1 MSSRVLVVDDNSTNR
16 RLMQATLEAKYYSVE
31 LAATGPEALAAALN
45 FAPQVILLDIM
56 MPGMDGYEVC
66 RRLKSD
72 DRTRHIPV
80 VMLTALNDAVDRVRG
95 LEAGA
100 DDFLSKPVAEIDLTA
115 RLETLT
121 RYYEVANE
129 LRQRSA
135 PGSGELALTQSEREI
150 LDRPGGVLIIDGN
163 QRSAEHV
170 ARPLREAGHDAIIWD
185 KDLESGIEFSGG
197 LGLVVV
203 NISDQNHDA
212 LRLVA
217 KLRNLYFDKYIAI
230 LVSFVTGDEAV
241 ALEALKLGAN
251 DLVMEPVNPP
261 ELLARV
267 TTQLRRARYLDVLR
281 QRVDRNVELSM
292 IDQLTG
298 LYNRRFMYEQLQ
310 RQIRRAHSAGQPL
323 SIVAIDIDHFKRVN
337 DEFGHAAGDKIL
349 QELANRL
356 RMNIRPSDV
365 VCRPGGEEFIV
376 IMPGTDPAQASRG
389 AERLRTSVGETPF
402 NVSESDPELTVTI
415 SVGVATRLELET
427 TPDAILHRADQALYR
442 AKAGGRNCVEVAVA

>member
-16 RLMQATLEAKYYSVE
+16 RLMQATLEAKYYTVM
-31 LAATGPEALAAALN
+31 LAANGSEALAAALN

-80 VMLTALNDAVDRVRG
+80 VMLTALNDAEDRVRG

-115 RLETLT
+115 RLDTLT

-135 PGSGELALTQSEREI
+135 PGSDELALTKAEQE
-150 LDRPGGVLIIDGN
+150 LLARPGGVLIIDGDK
-163 QRSAEHV
+163 RSAKRI
-170 ARPLREAGHDAIIWD
+170 ARPLKEAGHDAVVWD
-185 KDLESGIEFSGG
+185 KHLDSNVNFNSG
-197 LGLVVV
+197 LGLVIV
-203 NISDQNHDA
+203 NLSDQKHDS

-217 KLRNLYFDKYIAI
+217 QLRSLYFDKYIAI
-230 LVSFVTGDEAV
+230 LVCFVRGDEKL
-241 ALEALKLGAN
+241 ALDALKLGAN
-251 DLVMEPVNPP
+251 DVVMEPLNPA

-267 TTQLRRARYLDVLR
+267 STQLRRARYLDVLR

-298 LYNRRFMYEQLQ
+298 LYNRRFMLEQLH
-310 RQIRRAHSAGQPL
+310 RQVRRAHSAGQTL
-323 SIVAIDIDHFKRVN
+323 SVVALDIDHFKQVN
-337 DEFGHAAGDKIL
+337 D
-349 QELANRL
+349 
-356 RMNIRPSDV
+356 
-365 VCRPGGEEFIV
+365 
-376 IMPGTDPAQASRG
+376 
-389 AERLRTSVGETPF
+389 
-402 NVSESDPELTVTI
+402 
-415 SVGVATRLELET
+415 
-427 TPDAILHRADQALYR
+427 
-442 AKAGGRNCVEVAVA
+442 

>member
-1 MSSRVLVVDDNSTNR
+1 MLVVDDNSTNR

-349 QELANRL
+349 RELANRL
-356 RMNIRPSDV
+356 RTNIRPSDV
-365 VCRPGGEEFIV
+365 ACRPGGEEFIV
-376 IMPGTDPAQASRG
+376 IMPATDPAQASRG
-389 AERLRTSVGETPF
+389 AERLRSAVGETPF
-402 NVSESDPELTVTI
+402 FASESVPDLTVTI
-415 SVGVATRLELET
+415 SVGVATRLDLET

-442 AKAGGRNCVEVAVA
+442 AKAAGRNCVEVAVA